1 METMEAQEV
10 NGIIVSGE
18 QYNVTKLDKPTKCS
32 VACKQCDLCKVC
44 NTNIKDKVIL
54 LPGPV
59 TALCARMNY
68 HDDPDVNFGRVSYI
82 FKKAK

>member
-1 METMEAQEV
+1 MEAQEV

-44 NTNIKDKVIL
+44 NTNVKDKVIL

-68 HDDPDVNFGRVSYI
+68 HADDPDDNFGSVSYI